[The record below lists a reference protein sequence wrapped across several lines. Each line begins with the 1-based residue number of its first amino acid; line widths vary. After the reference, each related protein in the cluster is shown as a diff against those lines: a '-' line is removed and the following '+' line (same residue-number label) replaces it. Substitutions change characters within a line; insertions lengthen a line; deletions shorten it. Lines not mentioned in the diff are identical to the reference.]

1 VGTLY
6 LHEIVL
12 VLLGYFALGLIL
24 AHWAEENELVV
35 VFFDELGLEADT
47 LGMVPIAL
55 ILAFD
60 VLLVVVL
67 AEA

>member
-1 VGTLY
+1 MLGELA
-6 LHEIVL
+6 LFG
-12 VLLGYFALGLIL
+12 GYFALGLIL